1 MATSSKCSTL
11 NTIESIP
18 SYIATEIKAN
28 DNSTRESLREAIYK
42 DAKRS
47 SSQKDSADGKTNST
61 NRSSRRK
68 LKQTLKKAIAS
79 DSISLLYPVCCGLD
93 VHKDIIVACMR
104 TVNEKGEKLEEIREF
119 SGFTDDLLL
128 MREWLLENDCPI
140 IAMESTGIYWRP
152 VHNILEDN
160 TNVILVNA
168 RHFKNVPGRK
178 TDVSDSKWLAELLQ
192 YGLLRGS
199 FIPSKEVRDWRELSR
214 NRKKLTKDVGDYK
227 RRVHKIFETANIK
240 IDSVASDLFGV
251 TGRSL
256 MKYLCDGKEITLDG
270 VEKRAKGRLRKKAG
284 ELYRSLRGF
293 FRDHHRF
300 EILSF
305 LTVISCL
312 EEQIEAITVRLGSLM
327 SDHDELLSRLKSV
340 PGIHDFSAQG
350 ILAELGSDLSMFA
363 DENVLCSWAG
373 VAPGNNQS
381 AGKRYSGKSPV
392 KKHPLKEILIE
403 IAWSAVKKKG
413 SFYKDKYY
421 KLKARRGAK
430 KAIVAIAHRILKA
443 IYFIIKHGAVY
454 KELGGKYLEERRQKK
469 KLSYLLRQAKS
480 LGYELT
486 PAA

>member
-1 MATSSKCSTL
+1 MRSTVK
-11 NTIESIP
+11 TGESTP
-18 SYIATEIKAN
+18 SYTVAGIKTN
-28 DNSTRESLREAIYK
+28 DNSTRESLRKAINEDMK
-42 DAKRS
+42 RRS
-47 SSQKDSADGKTNST
+47 SQEDSTGGKAQSM

-68 LKQTLKKAIAS
+68 LKQTIKKAIAS

-93 VHKDIIVACMR
+93 VHKEIIVACMR
-104 TVNEKGEKLEEIREF
+104 TVNEKGEKFEEIREF

-128 MREWLLENDCPI
+128 MREWLLENDCPVV
-140 IAMESTGIYWRP
+140 AMESTGVYWRP
-152 VHNILEDN
+152 VHNVLEGY

-199 FIPSKEVRDWRELSR
+199 FIPSKKVRDWRELSR

-227 RRVHKIFETANIK
+227 RRVHKVFETANIK

-251 TGRSL
+251 TGRNL
-256 MKYLCDGKEITLDG
+256 MKYLCDAEDITLEG
-270 VEKRAKGRLRKKAG
+270 VQKRAKGRLKKKAE

-312 EEQIEAITVRLGSLM
+312 EKQIEANTERLGSLM
-327 SDHDELLSRLKSV
+327 GDHDELLSRLKAV

-363 DENVLCSWAG
+363 NENVLSSWAG
-373 VAPGNNQS
+373 VSPGNNQS

-392 KKHPLKEILIE
+392 KKHPLKEILVE

-421 KLKARRGAK
+421 RLKARRGAK

-469 KLSYLLRQAKS
+469 KLSYLHRQAKS

-486 PAA
+486 PVTSAV